1 VTLDINAEINKIR
14 EYYEQDS
21 RQNSFNALV
30 LGESGSGKTFL
41 ARTARRPVH
50 IDSFDPGGT
59 KCLKDL
65 IDSGDI
71 VADTRWESED
81 PLKPSE
87 FKKWKKDFEYRR
99 SNGYFEH
106 FGTYILDSATTWS
119 DAIMNYLLAK
129 DGIAGEAPRFTKDY
143 TPQKIML
150 RNYIFQ
156 MCALPCDF
164 ILTGH
169 LKLVEDPDKGTIFR
183 FMTTG
188 QGMVTIPLLFDE
200 IYVMSTKEKSSG
212 TEYTLLTQS
221 TKLHM
226 ARSRM
231 SKNGLLLP
239 VEKPDI
245 KALLKKAGLSCED
258 KPKLGKGGE
267 Q

>member
-1 VTLDINAEINKIR
+1 
-14 EYYEQDS
+14 
-21 RQNSFNALV
+21 
-30 LGESGSGKTFL
+30 
-41 ARTARRPVH
+41 
-50 IDSFDPGGT
+50 
-59 KCLKDL
+59 
-65 IDSGDI
+65 
-71 VADTRWESED
+71 
-81 PLKPSE
+81 
-87 FKKWKKDFEYRR
+87 
-99 SNGYFEH
+99 
-106 FGTYILDSATTWS
+106 
-119 DAIMNYLLAK
+119 
-129 DGIAGEAPRFTKDY
+129 
-143 TPQKIML
+143 ML

-245 KALLKKAGLSCED
+245 KALLKKAGLSYED